1 MWLCRFANL
10 STWTAPPGSLG
21 RRPARVPG
29 YRGHIAYGRAVLER
43 YDDEASRVVSAAR
56 EEASRLG
63 HGHVGTEHLLLGL
76 LRQRGSHAAEALDAS
91 GVFLEPC
98 RQKVSEALASRVTPQ
113 ATGVGSQLP
122 FTDRASR
129 ALDRASRLS
138 LRLGGDV
145 VRSDQILLSV
155 LDVEG
160 TAGQVLRGLSVDP
173 TVVRDALMAEAALS
187 PAPSR
192 DQTPAEALP
201 PAGDSQ
207 PAASKGFAEP
217 ACRGCGGA
225 LRDSLEQ
232 VELPVGSGEQAS
244 VPKVKVVFC
253 ARCGTTIGVL
263 SSGGL

>member
-21 RRPARVPG
+21 RRRPG
-29 YRGHIAYGRAVLER
+29 PGLPGDIAYGRAVLER

-173 TVVRDALMAEAALS
+173 AVVRDALMAEAALS

-192 DQTPAEALP
+192 SNPRRGSPTGRGLTTGRVEGIRR
-201 PAGDSQ
+201 AGLQGMRWSAQ
-207 PAASKGFAEP
+207 
-217 ACRGCGGA
+217 R
-225 LRDSLEQ
+225 LLEQ

-253 ARCGTTIGVL
+253 ARCGTAIGVL

>member
-1 MWLCRFANL
+1 MA
-10 STWTAPPGSLG
+10 
-21 RRPARVPG
+21 
-29 YRGHIAYGRAVLER
+29 
-43 YDDEASRVVSAAR
+43 AAR

-91 GVFLEPC
+91 GVYLEPC
-98 RQKVSEALASRVTPQ
+98 RQKVSEALASRVTSP
-113 ATGVGSQLP
+113 APGVGSQLP

-129 ALDRASRLS
+129 ALDRASRLA
-138 LRLGGDV
+138 LRMGRGCRPLRSNPSQRAGRGGDG
-145 VRSDQILLSV
+145 R
-155 LDVEG
+155 
-160 TAGQVLRGLSVDP
+160 QVLRGLSSRP
-173 TVVRDALMAEAALS
+173 HGGEGRACPAEAARA

-232 VELPVGSGEQAS
+232 VELPVGSVEQAS

-253 ARCGTTIGVL
+253 ARCGTAVGVV